1 LPAIGEPAAATRS
14 RLGLAIV
21 AAILAA
27 IVASFAT
34 ACAMQA
40 AHAQVRRL
48 PGKTCRSRHPEFHSP
63 TLIFQGVFMTI
74 IRLALALGVAAV
86 ATNQYMKNRRKTRS
100 AGSDGQIFNEDMSSR
115 DDTPLDGAANRA
127 AVEGTTAAGSDS
139 PNSAERLQAEGLA
152 DTTGSTQGSDD
163 LLRANGQDGSDGIQ
177 PGLPDLTR
185 GA

>member
-1 LPAIGEPAAATRS
+1 
-14 RLGLAIV
+14 
-21 AAILAA
+21 
-27 IVASFAT
+27 
-34 ACAMQA
+34 MQA
-40 AHAQVRRL
+40 GLRAGPSIAGQNL
-48 PGKTCRSRHPEFHSP
+48 PVTASEVSSA

-86 ATNQYMKNRRKTRS
+86 ATNQYMKNRRKAQS
-100 AGSDGQIFNEDMSSR
+100 AGSDGQAFDEDMSSR

-139 PNSAERLQAEGLA
+139 PNSAERLQAQGLA